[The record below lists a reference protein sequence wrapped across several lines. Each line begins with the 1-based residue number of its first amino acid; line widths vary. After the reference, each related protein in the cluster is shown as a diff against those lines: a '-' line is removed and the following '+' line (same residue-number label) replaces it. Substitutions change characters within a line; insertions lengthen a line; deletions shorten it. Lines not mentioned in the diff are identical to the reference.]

1 MRKDSQMHQ
10 TISAT
15 GQPQRQRG
23 ATLVVALIILVVLT
37 LLGVTAMQGAT
48 MQERMAGNARDVNV
62 AFQAAEAA
70 LRDGEGF
77 LANTVVL
84 PAFNG
89 DLGLYRAPDVGD
101 PRPWEIGG
109 FDWGN
114 DNDAR
119 QYEDD
124 DFGGAEAPAYVIE
137 ELQVTPQS
145 EGGEIGL
152 GLPTPAERL
161 YRVTAR
167 GVGGNPNTIVILQT
181 VFKRQ

>member
-1 MRKDSQMHQ
+1 MRKDMQAYQ
-10 TISAT
+10 AIPAA
-15 GQPQRQRG
+15 GRPQRQRG

-48 MQERMAGNARDVNV
+48 MQERMAGNVRDVNV

-70 LRDGEGF
+70 LRDGEDF
-77 LANTVVL
+77 LSNTVVL
-84 PAFNG
+84 PPFNG
-89 DLGLYRAPDVGD
+89 NNGLYEAPDIGD
-101 PRPWEIGG
+101 PRPWEAAG
-109 FDWGN
+109 FNWDSDGRAYSGN
-114 DNDAR
+114 
-119 QYEDD
+119 E
-124 DFGGAEAPAYVIE
+124 DFGGARVPTYVIE
-137 ELQVTPQS
+137 ELQVSPQS
-145 EGGEIGL
+145 EGGDIGL